1 MSVQSY
7 KINFKQQITLLTPA
21 FATAV
26 GLIGVYLYFFHGS
39 LTDNA
44 FWLVF
49 VFFLFID
56 FLPAI
61 ALHIQYLIKNWKA
74 TLTIDTGK
82 RQLTYEN
89 NNVKFVYSLDDI
101 KFLKYYRTYGK
112 GSGFQ
117 SYGMYRYYKI
127 IFADNNEINIT
138 CLMINQIEN
147 TLEILLKKE
156 PEKYFKL
163 LNLI

>member
-7 KINFKQQITLLTPA
+7 KISFKQQLTLLTPA

-26 GLIGVYLYFFHGS
+26 GLIGMYLYFFHGS
-39 LTDNA
+39 LTDNI

-56 FLPAI
+56 ILPAI
-61 ALHIQYLIKNWKA
+61 ALHIQYLIKNFGA
-74 TLTIDTGK
+74 ILTIDTGT
-82 RQLTYEN
+82 RQLTYET
-89 NNVKFVYSLDDI
+89 KKAKLIYSFDDI
-101 KFLKYYRTYGK
+101 KSLKYYRTYGK
-112 GSGFQ
+112 GSGVQ

-127 IFADNNEINIT
+127 IFTDNKELNIT

-147 TLEILLKKE
+147 TLEILLRKE
-156 PEKYFKL
+156 PEKYFRL